1 MTRVV
6 LLAVAAAALVGCR
19 TVIPPIVNEEAPKPT
34 VSRASGPAKCDVRD
48 YDNATE
54 LPSGAKNLG
63 FVQVAREKTD
73 EETYL
78 KLRQAVCDAGG
89 DALSGLAWIKEVG
102 DPEPT
107 SLRANAWVLP

>member
-1 MTRVV
+1 MKHAV
-6 LLAVAAAALVGCR
+6 LAAVMVGALSGCR
-19 TVIPPIVNEEAPKPT
+19 TVIPPIVTEEAPKAT
-34 VSRASGPAKCDVRD
+34 VARTSGPTKCDVRD

-63 FVQVAREKTD
+63 FVQVPKEKTD

-78 KLRQAVCDAGG
+78 KLRQAICDAGG

-107 SLRANAWVLP
+107 SLRANAWSLP